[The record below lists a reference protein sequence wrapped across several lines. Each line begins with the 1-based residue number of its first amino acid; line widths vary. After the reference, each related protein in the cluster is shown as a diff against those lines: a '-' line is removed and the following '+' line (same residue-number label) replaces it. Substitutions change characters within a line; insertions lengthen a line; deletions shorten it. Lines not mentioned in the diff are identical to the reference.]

1 MIIPVRCFTCNM
13 VLASKYRSYKIKVTE
28 YNKQRALQGNTDNI
42 LSGNEIDDLSKEEIN
57 THKQIFESI
66 GVERYCCKRCLISHI
81 DLIDKI

>member
-1 MIIPVRCFTCNM
+1 M

-28 YNKQRALQGNTDNI
+28 YNKQRAVQGNTDNI
-42 LSGNEIDDLSKEEIN
+42 LSGNEIDDLSKEEID
-57 THKQIFESI
+57 TDKQIFVSI